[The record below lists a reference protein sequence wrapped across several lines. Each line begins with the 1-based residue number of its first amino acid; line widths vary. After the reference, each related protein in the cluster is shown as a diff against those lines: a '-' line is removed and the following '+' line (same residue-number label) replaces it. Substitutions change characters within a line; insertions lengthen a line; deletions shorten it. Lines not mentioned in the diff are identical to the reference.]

1 MKFEESDV
9 IAGIWRER
17 RFCLFLFCLVNFCTG
32 ALYVWSVF
40 AGPLA
45 AQLSAVSGEVVKTS
59 ELAPVFGLATGV
71 TPFLMLAGGFV
82 NDRFGPK
89 LTIAFGGAAI
99 AAGYALTAFAES
111 VGMLYVGYG
120 LCVGV
125 GTGLVNGCTINSSVK
140 WFPDRR
146 GFAGGLVTACLG
158 VGAAVLPFAA
168 RWMIDV
174 CGIVETLLAF
184 GACSG
189 VVIVLSAFGTR
200 KCPDELQAAFRPAG
214 RAAQAVEAPSMNW
227 LEMVRTPLFYPLFIL
242 FTSSAMMGLMLLSN
256 ISAIVQEQVGAGAG
270 LAALGVSVISIANT
284 SGRFLSGTLSDRIG
298 RIPTLVLVLVV
309 ALAGLGML
317 VSAGHGDT
325 GHFFAGIVGIGTC
338 FGAFIGTYP
347 SLVADEYGPKHNS
360 VNFSLMMFG
369 YSVGGL
375 TGPLLIRWANAGGD
389 FSRAYMVCV
398 AAAVVG
404 IVCALIAIRLKHCA
418 LPVADKASA

>member
-1 MKFEESDV
+1 M
-9 IAGIWRER
+9 
-17 RFCLFLFCLVNFCTG
+17 
-32 ALYVWSVF
+32 
-40 AGPLA
+40 
-45 AQLSAVSGEVVKTS
+45 KTS

-214 RAAQAVEAPSMNW
+214 CAAQAVEAPSMNW

-256 ISAIVQEQVGAGAG
+256 ISAIAQEQVGAGAG

-325 GHFFAGIVGIGTC
+325 GHFLVHLGSPWNAALTFKKKSGRLPPRKKVALTPNFRQIQVTREEPRKKDERYDQYCRATFQISRSMARLPDH
-338 FGAFIGTYP
+338 FFQDS
-347 SLVADEYGPKHNS
+347 SLAR
-360 VNFSLMMFG
+360 
-369 YSVGGL
+369 
-375 TGPLLIRWANAGGD
+375 RWQED
-389 FSRAYMVCV
+389 S
-398 AAAVVG
+398 
-404 IVCALIAIRLKHCA
+404 H
-418 LPVADKASA
+418 S

>member
-1 MKFEESDV
+1 M
-9 IAGIWRER
+9 
-17 RFCLFLFCLVNFCTG
+17 
-32 ALYVWSVF
+32 
-40 AGPLA
+40 
-45 AQLSAVSGEVVKTS
+45 
-59 ELAPVFGLATGV
+59 
-71 TPFLMLAGGFV
+71 
-82 NDRFGPK
+82 
-89 LTIAFGGAAI
+89 
-99 AAGYALTAFAES
+99 
-111 VGMLYVGYG
+111 
-120 LCVGV
+120 
-125 GTGLVNGCTINSSVK
+125 
-140 WFPDRR
+140 
-146 GFAGGLVTACLG
+146 
-158 VGAAVLPFAA
+158 
-168 RWMIDV
+168 
-174 CGIVETLLAF
+174 
-184 GACSG
+184 
-189 VVIVLSAFGTR
+189 
-200 KCPDELQAAFRPAG
+200 
-214 RAAQAVEAPSMNW
+214 
-227 LEMVRTPLFYPLFIL
+227 
-242 FTSSAMMGLMLLSN
+242 
-256 ISAIVQEQVGAGAG
+256 GAGAG

-325 GHFFAGIVGIGTC
+325 GLFFAGIVGIGTC

>member
-174 CGIVETLLAF
+174 CGIVETLLVF

-214 RAAQAVEAPSMNW
+214 RAAQEVEAPSMNW

-256 ISAIVQEQVGAGAG
+256 ISAIAQEQVGAGAG
-270 LAALGVSVISIANT
+270 LAALGVFPSFRS
-284 SGRFLSGTLSDRIG
+284 
-298 RIPTLVLVLVV
+298 PTLQV
-309 ALAGLGML
+309 A
-317 VSAGHGDT
+317 
-325 GHFFAGIVGIGTC
+325 
-338 FGAFIGTYP
+338 
-347 SLVADEYGPKHNS
+347 
-360 VNFSLMMFG
+360 
-369 YSVGGL
+369 
-375 TGPLLIRWANAGGD
+375 
-389 FSRAYMVCV
+389 FSRARSPTGSAAFRRWCSCWSWHWRGLVCWCLR
-398 AAAVVG
+398 G
-404 IVCALIAIRLKHCA
+404 MAIQAFFFCRHRRDRDMFRCLHRH
-418 LPVADKASA
+418 LSEPRR